1 MHQHINITLIACS
14 VLYLHNDPSIAYS
27 WSIVNIRTTN
37 SCWTCVAYSA
47 TLNYLHQLKTHNFSQ
62 HYPHQRNYC
71 KNNTNYNR
79 EILKNIELNTG
90 TQFSQLLVPKAFY
103 CMAYNYLHNNGKHA
117 YIARPRWSIFN
128 NLQKANHIGLS
139 LITCNCEH
147 SNKIWN
153 QNDFLNFY

>member
-37 SCWTCVAYSA
+37 SCWTCVVYSA
-47 TLNYLHQLKTHNFSQ
+47 TLNYLHQRKTHTSA
-62 HYPHQRNYC
+62 
-71 KNNTNYNR
+71 
-79 EILKNIELNTG
+79 NIIHIKETIVKHKLQLENIKTIYLNTG
-90 TQFSQLLVPKAFY
+90 TQLSQLVVPKALY
-103 CMAYNYLHNNGKHA
+103 CMTYNCLHSNGKHA

-139 LITCNCEH
+139 LITCNWEH
-147 SNKIWN
+147 SNRIWN

>member
-47 TLNYLHQLKTHNFSQ
+47 TLNYLHQRKHTTS
-62 HYPHQRNYC
+62 
-71 KNNTNYNR
+71 TNIIHIKETTAKHKLQLGN
-79 EILKNIELNTG
+79 IKNIDLNTG
-90 TQFSQLLVPKAFY
+90 TQFSQLVVPKALY